1 MNSYNDP
8 VKACACQSIGLSTHV
23 HDKLSRD
30 QVMDSQVQ
38 SGNGG
43 ESFLGKTL
51 NSETTI
57 TFDIAFLKLKSGRIK
72 LNR

>member
-1 MNSYNDP
+1 MNSYTDS
-8 VKACACQSIGLSTHV
+8 VKACACQRIEVSTHV

-38 SGNGG
+38 SSNGG
-43 ESFLGKTL
+43 ENFLGKTL

-57 TFDIAFLKLKSGRIK
+57 TFDITILKLKSGRIK
-72 LNR
+72 INR